1 VIKLGVAILI
11 QFVNFCVL
19 MAILNVLIYR
29 PLREVLRKRK
39 ETITACTG
47 SAEALESQIEEKMGR
62 YQEQLQA
69 AKLKGS
75 QERHEMRQA
84 AAQEEARILGA
95 AHEAASAHVQSIK
108 QKVADEAG
116 AARKVLQGQ
125 TEEIAGQIAAKV
137 LGRAL

>member
-1 VIKLGVAILI
+1 VIKLDVAILI

>member
-1 VIKLGVAILI
+1 VIKLDVAILI
-11 QFVNFCVL
+11 QFINFCVL

-39 ETITACTG
+39 ETIDACTG
-47 SAEALESQIEEKMGR
+47 TAEGLEAQIEEKMNR
-62 YQEQLQA
+62 YQQQLQA
-69 AKLKGS
+69 AKQKGS
-75 QERHEMRQA
+75 QERSEMRQA

-95 AHEAASAHVQSIK
+95 AQDAAVAHVQSIK

-125 TEEIAGQIAAKV
+125 TEAIAGQIAAKV